1 MIFIL
6 YLILYIFIA
15 ILIVQNQLL
24 LAFLAVL
31 LFTYYRSA
39 VWLIPLG
46 FFIDGYF
53 DAFFSVPVFSLA
65 AISWYVASEFFKPRL
80 RGYVSQ

>member
-1 MIFIL
+1 MIYF
-6 YLILYIFIA
+6 LYIFLWLLTS
-15 ILIVQNQLL
+15 ILIVQNQLV
-24 LAFLAVL
+24 LACLSAL

-53 DAFFSVPVFSLA
+53 DAFFSVPVYTIVSILWYI
-65 AISWYVASEFFKPRL
+65 ISESIKPRL
-80 RGYVSQ
+80 RGYTT